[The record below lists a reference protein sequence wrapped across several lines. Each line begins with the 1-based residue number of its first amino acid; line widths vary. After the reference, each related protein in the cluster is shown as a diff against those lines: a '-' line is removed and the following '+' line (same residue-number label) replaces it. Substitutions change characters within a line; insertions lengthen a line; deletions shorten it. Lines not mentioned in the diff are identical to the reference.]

1 MRYSPL
7 QVACILPSLVIV
19 YLRWYLS
26 KENKRRDLLQSETLV
41 TDTGVVEEVDNDGTK
56 HARLVDKNQ
65 LDLTDRENLSLY
77 VLCSSNPFYTPLTVG
92 LLLVDMSFN
101 VEIHFEVEYRH
112 LYLKTIHIS
121 FFVPEV
127 SYDICLA

>member
-1 MRYSPL
+1 M
-7 QVACILPSLVIV
+7 
-19 YLRWYLS
+19 
-26 KENKRRDLLQSETLV
+26 
-41 TDTGVVEEVDNDGTK
+41 VEEVDNDGTK

-77 VLCSSNPFYTPLTVG
+77 VLCSSNPFKIPLTVG

-101 VEIHFEVEYRH
+101 VEIHFEMEYRH
-112 LYLKTIHIS
+112 LFLKTIHIS